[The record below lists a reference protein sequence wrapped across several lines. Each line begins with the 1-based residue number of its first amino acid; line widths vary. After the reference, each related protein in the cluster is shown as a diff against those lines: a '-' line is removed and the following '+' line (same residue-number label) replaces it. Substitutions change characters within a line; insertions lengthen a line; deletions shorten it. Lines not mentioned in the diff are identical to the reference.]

1 MRRTLPGA
9 EENPV
14 KGLVNTL
21 VVLAVVG
28 FALGLVL
35 RATGGDLVSQRPQ
48 LADPVFYW
56 HSAIALLALA
66 ALILLISP
74 KKK

>member
-1 MRRTLPGA
+1 VR
-9 EENPV
+9 
-14 KGLVNTL
+14 GLVNTL

-28 FALGLVL
+28 FAVGLVL

-56 HSAIALLALA
+56 HGAIALLALA
-66 ALILLISP
+66 VLILLISP
-74 KKK
+74 RKKK